1 MTTLLNLE
9 DTNFETVYLIWLDAF
24 ANQTKENLEIQQQFR
39 SIIHHL
45 EIFESVHDCEQYI
58 QQTPKNDRFF
68 LIVSGRLGQEIVP
81 RIHHYRQILSIYVYC
96 MNKKLNEEWAK
107 HFSKVI

>member
-1 MTTLLNLE
+1 MATLPSSK
-9 DTNFETVYLIWLDAF
+9 DTNFETIYLIWLDAYV
-24 ANQTKENLEIQQQFR
+24 NQSKENLEIQQQFR

-58 QQTPKNDRFF
+58 QQTSKTDRFF

-81 RIHHYRQILSIYVYC
+81 RIHQYRQILSIYVYC
-96 MNKKLNEEWAK
+96 MNKKHNEEWAK